1 VKKQIVWSFGAGILI
16 VVLFILLPQKM
27 SHIQD
32 REIRFVG
39 LPDGAAGLL
48 ANYVLT
54 EKMSQHSIEA
64 IQFEPYTLYDCCASA
79 SQYALGSGRMDI
91 AIMCPDAAR
100 ALIAKDNRFEI
111 VGPVMM
117 NSDIIIVRSDADL
130 RKPVIAVSQKRIFQQ
145 QMVAHR
151 FGETA
156 EAAPMMHTA
165 VPFAYTRGVVQGA
178 VVDIIKSFDLAGT
191 PVNQEDRSQN
201 ICTYV
206 LVCKKSLHESVQYQE
221 FMERYADAVRELAD
235 SKRLLYILQTY
246 ASAHITMGDITTWT
260 KMNVHYTCPLTS
272 PRQG

>member
-1 VKKQIVWSFGAGILI
+1 MLI
-16 VVLFILLPQKM
+16 VVLFLLLQQKM
-27 SHIQD
+27 SLIED

-39 LPDGAAGLL
+39 VPDGAAGLL
-48 ANYVLT
+48 AHYVLT
-54 EKMSQHSIEA
+54 EKMAQHTIQA

-100 ALIAKDNRFEI
+100 ALIAKDNRFAI
-111 VGPVMM
+111 IGPVMM
-117 NSDIIIVRSDADL
+117 NSDIIIVRQDADL
-130 RKPVIAVSQKRIFQQ
+130 RDPVIAVSQKRIFQQ
-145 QMVAHR
+145 EMVADQ
-151 FGETA
+151 FGDTA

-165 VPFAYTRGVVQGA
+165 VPFAYARGVVQGA
-178 VVDIIKSFDLAGT
+178 VVDITKSFDLAGT
-191 PVNQEDRSQN
+191 PVGQEKRSTN

-206 LVCKKSLHESVQYQE
+206 LVSKKSLYESIQYQE
-221 FMERYADAVRELAD
+221 FMERYADAVREIAD

-246 ASAHITMGDITTWT
+246 ASAQITMGDIKTWT

>member
-1 VKKQIVWSFGAGILI
+1 MKHV
-16 VVLFILLPQKM
+16 
-27 SHIQD
+27 QD

-54 EKMSQHSIEA
+54 EKMPQHTIKA
-64 IQFEPYTLYDCCASA
+64 FQFEPYTLYDCCASA

-100 ALIAKDNRFEI
+100 ALIAKDNRFAI

-117 NSDIIIVRSDADL
+117 NSDIIIVRPDADL
-130 RKPVIAVSQKRIFQQ
+130 REPVIAVSQKRIFQQ
-145 QMVAHR
+145 EMVAHR
-151 FGETA
+151 LGDTA

-178 VVDIIKSFDLAGT
+178 VVDITKSFDLAGT
-191 PVNQEDRSQN
+191 PLGQEKRSTN

-206 LVCKKSLHESVQYQE
+206 LVGKKSLHASIQYQK
-221 FMERYADAVRELAD
+221 FMESYADAVREMAD
-235 SKRLLYILQTY
+235 SNRLLYVLQTY